1 MGTHQSNQPQS
12 NEPQSNQH
20 QSNEL
25 SSIAALIERRSPACG
40 STKIVAVDGPNGA
53 GKSTL
58 ASVLADELSAPVL
71 AMTGI
76 YRGVHGL
83 FDGIDVLVDDVLKP
97 IAIGEPGR
105 HREWNWARQAP
116 GAVVDTPA
124 APVLIVDGAGSGAR
138 RARIFSSVVV
148 WVDADE
154 HLRYRRALQRDGAEL
169 ERWWEAWTR
178 QEQEYFAAEHPEAI
192 ADLRI
197 LTQPVA

>member
-1 MGTHQSNQPQS
+1 
-12 NEPQSNQH
+12 
-20 QSNEL
+20 
-25 SSIAALIERRSPACG
+25 
-40 STKIVAVDGPNGA
+40 
-53 GKSTL
+53 
-58 ASVLADELSAPVL
+58 
-71 AMTGI
+71 MTGI
-76 YRGVHGL
+76 MSDIQYFVDRFDVRG
-83 FDGIDVLVDDVLKP
+83 DDVLKP

-154 HLRYRRALQRDGAEL
+154 HLRYQRALQRDGAEL

-197 LTQPVA
+197 RTQPVA